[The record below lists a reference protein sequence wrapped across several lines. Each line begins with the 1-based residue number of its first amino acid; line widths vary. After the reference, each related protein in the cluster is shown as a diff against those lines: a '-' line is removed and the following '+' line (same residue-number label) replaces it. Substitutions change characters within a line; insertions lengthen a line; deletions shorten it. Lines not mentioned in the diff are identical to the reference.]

1 MFAMKKEKYIKRL
14 AVPLL
19 IFLILLLLVL
29 TCEFAYM
36 TKNAYSNWVVNRF
49 NVQERVYESINSLY
63 ARLQILI
70 FLSSLL
76 ILSVWGLFRTVR
88 PADRAG
94 RMSSL
99 CRKNGLYL
107 AILFAISFLVLFLME
122 RAAVGRIAAAVET
135 SEVPASLRDRRL
147 HGQLMIGAMLS
158 AEAAVLFLI
167 SWIRGRKESGT
178 KQ

>member
-1 MFAMKKEKYIKRL
+1 MKKESFIRRF

-19 IFLILLLLVL
+19 IILAVLLTVL
-29 TCEFAYM
+29 TGSFAYM
-36 TKNAYSNWVVNRF
+36 TKNACSSWVVNRF
-49 NVQERVYESINSLY
+49 NVQERVYEAIGSLY
-63 ARLQILI
+63 ASLQMLV
-70 FLSSLL
+70 FSSSLL
-76 ILSVWGLFRTVR
+76 IFTVWGLFRTIR
-88 PADRAG
+88 PANHSG
-94 RMSSL
+94 RISTF

-107 AILFAISFLVLFLME
+107 AILFAIGFVVLFLLDH
-122 RAAVGRIAAAVET
+122 AALGRIAAAVET

>member
-1 MFAMKKEKYIKRL
+1 MKKESFIRRF

-19 IFLILLLLVL
+19 IILAVLLTVL
-29 TCEFAYM
+29 TGSFAYM
-36 TKNAYSNWVVNRF
+36 TKNACSSWVVNRF
-49 NVQERVYESINSLY
+49 NVQERVYEAIGSLY
-63 ARLQILI
+63 ASLQMLVFSSSPLI
-70 FLSSLL
+70 FT
-76 ILSVWGLFRTVR
+76 VWGLFRTIR
-88 PADRAG
+88 PANHSG
-94 RMSSL
+94 RISSF

-107 AILFAISFLVLFLME
+107 AILFAIGFVVLFLLD
-122 RAAVGRIAAAVET
+122 RAALGRIAAAT

-147 HGQLMIGAMLS
+147 HGQMMIGAMLS

>member
-19 IFLILLLLVL
+19 IFLIMLLLVL

-135 SEVPASLRDRRL
+135 SEVPASLRDHRL
-147 HGQLMIGAMLS
+147 RGQLMIGAMLS

-167 SWIRGRKESGT
+167 SWIRGRKRAG
-178 KQ
+178 

>member
-1 MFAMKKEKYIKRL
+1 MKKESFIRRF

-19 IFLILLLLVL
+19 IILAVLLTVL
-29 TCEFAYM
+29 TGSFAYM
-36 TKNAYSNWVVNRF
+36 TKNACSSWVVNRF
-49 NVQERVYESINSLY
+49 NVQERVYEAIGTLY
-63 ARLQILI
+63 ASLQMLV
-70 FLSSLL
+70 FSSSLL
-76 ILSVWGLFRTVR
+76 IFTVWGLFRTIR
-88 PADRAG
+88 PA
-94 RMSSL
+94 
-99 CRKNGLYL
+99 NLYL
-107 AILFAISFLVLFLME
+107 AILFAIGFVVLFLLD
-122 RAAVGRIAAAVET
+122 RAALGRIAAAVET